1 MLTKFAI
8 TSALEILA
16 VVLLMLG
23 FVYNEKLIELE
34 SRIARRAAKLAVAVG
49 AAARRYL
56 ERTEVTPTTHGN
68 PCPTKGDDRRLRAAA
83 ISRAI
88 AAAPDDAHSVTIPAA
103 EWKKPL
109 YTRAVQSRVKRGQ
122 NARNK
127 MFLYSLYSVCFGL
140 SNKN

>member
-1 MLTKFAI
+1 MSAKDTI

-34 SRIARRAAKLAVAVG
+34 NRIAWRAAKLAVAVG

-68 PCPTKGDDRRLRAAA
+68 PCPTKGDDHRLRAA

-103 EWKKPL
+103 EWKNPSTPEPSK
-109 YTRAVQSRVKRGQ
+109 AE
-122 NARNK
+122 
-127 MFLYSLYSVCFGL
+127 
-140 SNKN
+140 